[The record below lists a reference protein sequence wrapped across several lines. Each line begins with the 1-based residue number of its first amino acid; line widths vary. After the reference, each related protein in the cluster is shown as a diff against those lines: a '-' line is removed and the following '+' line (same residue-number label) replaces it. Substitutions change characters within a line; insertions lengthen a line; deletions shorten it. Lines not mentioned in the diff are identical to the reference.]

1 MADADASPKDLE
13 IVEVVELI
21 EEDKEVLTNG
31 EETEQSLPELAVEET
46 AEDLNDTT
54 AESQAEAED
63 SQSSDR
69 EANENGEEN
78 NNNDEGE
85 SNKGDGDTGVST
97 SNGNNKKS
105 DDCDLSEVDFTVGK
119 SDTSSTDAKSIR
131 SRVFIGHL
139 NTSRASRQDL
149 LKLFGECGKVVAISI
164 LDGYGFIQFDS
175 EESARKS
182 IRKIH
187 GKSLHGMKL
196 GQ

>member
-1 MADADASPKDLE
+1 MADASPKDLE

-21 EEDKEVLTNG
+21 DEEKEVLTNE
-31 EETEQSLPELAVEET
+31 EETEQFFPELAVEET
-46 AEDLNDTT
+46 VEDPSN
-54 AESQAEAED
+54 ESQPED
-63 SQSSDR
+63 SQSSERDV
-69 EANENGEEN
+69 NENGEESFKGLS
-78 NNNDEGE
+78 DD
-85 SNKGDGDTGVST
+85 NKGPST
-97 SNGNNKKS
+97 SNGNKKS

-119 SDTSSTDAKSIR
+119 SDTSSTDTKSIR

-164 LDGYGFIQFDS
+164 LDGYGFVQFDN

-196 GQ
+196 G